1 MKGFGLPH
9 YRSDHR
15 AEGGSHAWRD
25 RTFCNLTLFLKNFMF
40 GPLDDLMS
48 FLDPLLGAIYYGV
61 EVTQLGAIV
70 DGAKL
75 SDALDSPAALALRWW
90 SSAP

>member
-1 MKGFGLPH
+1 
-9 YRSDHR
+9 
-15 AEGGSHAWRD
+15 
-25 RTFCNLTLFLKNFMF
+25 MF

-70 DGAKL
+70 YGAKL